1 MEEEKVSL
9 EDVRKSLVYALVSNI
24 PKEKIYQGRNIIDD
38 FFTSLQRKTKLS
50 SEIIYPMIE
59 KSKEELEKTV
69 FL

>member
-24 PKEKIYQGRNIIDD
+24 SKEQIYKGRNIIDD

-50 SEIIYPMIE
+50 SEIILPAIE
-59 KSKEELEKTV
+59 KAKEELEKTI